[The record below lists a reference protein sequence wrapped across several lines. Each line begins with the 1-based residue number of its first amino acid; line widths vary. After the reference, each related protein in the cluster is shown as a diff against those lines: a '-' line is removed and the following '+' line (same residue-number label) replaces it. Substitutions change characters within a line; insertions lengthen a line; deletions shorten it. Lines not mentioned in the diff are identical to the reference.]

1 LPRSETLAY
10 VRSVVDVVVQ
20 LARVEGQRRIVDIRV
35 LDRGT

>member
-1 LPRSETLAY
+1 
-10 VRSVVDVVVQ
+10 VVVQ